1 MILCIKYDYE
11 MPRNLKLLYLYEMLL
26 GLKINFVKSEVLMR
40 NDNNNN
46 LVKYANL
53 FDCKIGTFPIKC
65 LGVPVNP
72 SKLHICD
79 WGQVYDNFAKK
90 LDIGNAV
97 HCLWLVVVL
106 LSTLF

>member
-1 MILCIKYDYE
+1 MLVGLASHMIDRGVSILWYADGTILCIKYDYE

-65 LGVPVNP
+65 SGE
-72 SKLHICD
+72 S
-79 WGQVYDNFAKK
+79 
-90 LDIGNAV
+90 
-97 HCLWLVVVL
+97 
-106 LSTLF
+106 